1 MLGKSVVIKSR
12 DVREGSEPWTSTVA
26 GARIVALSGSH
37 CWFQIGCFATVAV
50 KLVADK
56 RVEEEEERMQGLVG
70 SYFL

>member
-1 MLGKSVVIKSR
+1 VIRSSVI
-12 DVREGSEPWTSTVA
+12 EGSEPWTSTVA

-56 RVEEEEERMQGLVG
+56 RVEEEEEEEERMQGLVG